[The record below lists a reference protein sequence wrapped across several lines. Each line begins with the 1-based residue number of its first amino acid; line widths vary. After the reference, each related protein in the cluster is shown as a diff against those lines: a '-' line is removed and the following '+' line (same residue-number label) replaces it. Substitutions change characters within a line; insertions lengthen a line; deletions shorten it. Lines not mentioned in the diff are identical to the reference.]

1 MLRVVI
7 PLVLVLLTAPAP
19 ELLYVQDGW
28 VTGLR
33 SGKLYEGTSPT
44 RCSDGSIVYER
55 EGDLWRDGE
64 RLFASPEIEAN
75 PSCVVDMLYESE
87 GYVWRYSNRERLF
100 EGTDP
105 ALSPDGRIA
114 YVDRFQGIRGVY
126 VRDGASVFMPYKTYS
141 SGQPSW
147 ADGVLYIGAGGMVR
161 YTGRTLLGVPLA
173 GPQMGC
179 TTCGLKSGRT

>member
-87 GYVWRYSNRERLF
+87 GYV
-100 EGTDP
+100 
-105 ALSPDGRIA
+105 
-114 YVDRFQGIRGVY
+114 
-126 VRDGASVFMPYKTYS
+126 
-141 SGQPSW
+141 
-147 ADGVLYIGAGGMVR
+147 
-161 YTGRTLLGVPLA
+161 
-173 GPQMGC
+173 
-179 TTCGLKSGRT
+179 